1 LIKGKHEDMSI
12 DKQNAF
18 MYTATALVSLISFL
32 MVSPYMG
39 YLLSGLL
46 LAFITYPLFE
56 KFRTKLGPHF
66 SASMVILVT
75 VFAALLPFLILLGA
89 VGGDAA
95 QVVSNLN
102 TSQGLEAIDTAER
115 LITQYTGQ
123 TLDIQQ
129 RAGEFVGQIAS
140 ALPSGLSAVLGLAAD
155 LSVGVSLMVF
165 LQFYALKDGKKLIG
179 WTKKFDYITDER
191 QEMLYNSTAKSV
203 WAVVKGHVLMA
214 LTQGLLAGI
223 GLWIFGVSNVLFWT
237 FMMILLGFI
246 PIVGSAFIWA
256 PAAIFLILGGQITSG
271 ILLLI
276 YGAVVVG
283 GSDNLLRPMVVDD
296 DADIHPFFILIGLI
310 GGVGLFGPVGL
321 FLGPVI
327 FGILKNL
334 LDIIL
339 EKQ

>member
-1 LIKGKHEDMSI
+1 MGI
-12 DKQNAF
+12 DRQNAF
-18 MYTATALVSLISFL
+18 IYSATALVALICFL

-46 LAFITYPLFE
+46 LAFITYPLFQR
-56 KFRTKLGPHF
+56 FRTKLGPHV
-66 SASMVILVT
+66 SASMVLLVT

-95 QVVSNLN
+95 ALVSNLN
-102 TSQGLEAIDTAER
+102 TSQGLEAVDTAER

-123 TLDIQQ
+123 TVDLQE

-140 ALPSGLSAVLGLAAD
+140 ALPSSLSAVLGLATD
-155 LSVGVSLMVF
+155 LSIGISLMLF
-165 LQFYALKDGKKLIG
+165 LQFYALKDGKNLVK
-179 WTKKFDYITDER
+179 WSKKFDYITDER
-191 QEMLYNSTAKSV
+191 QDMLYNSTAKSV

-214 LTQGLLAGI
+214 FAQGLLGGL

-256 PAAIFLILGGQITSG
+256 PAALFLILGGQITSG
-271 ILLLI
+271 ILLLV
-276 YGAVVVG
+276 YGVVVVG

-296 DADIHPFFILIGLI
+296 DADIHPFFILVGLI
-310 GGVGLFGPVGL
+310 GGVGLFGPVGI

-334 LDIIL
+334 LDMIL

>member
-1 LIKGKHEDMSI
+1 MSI
-12 DKQNAF
+12 DRQNAF
-18 MYTATALVSLISFL
+18 IYSATALVAVISFL
-32 MVSPYMG
+32 MISPYMG

-46 LAFITYPLFE
+46 LAFITYPLFQR
-56 KFRTKLGPHF
+56 FRTRLGPHV

-75 VFAALLPFLILLGA
+75 IFAAILPFLILLGA

-95 QVVSNLN
+95 QLVSNLD
-102 TSQGLEAIDTAER
+102 TAQGLEAIDTAER
-115 LITQYTGQ
+115 LIMDYTGQ
-123 TLDIQQ
+123 TLDLQE

-140 ALPSGLSAVLGLAAD
+140 ALPSSLSAVLGLAAD
-155 LSVGVSLMVF
+155 LSIGISLMIF
-165 LQFYALKDGKKLIG
+165 LQFYALKDGKKLVS

-191 QEMLYNSTAKSV
+191 QDMLYNSTAKSV

-214 LTQGLLAGI
+214 FAQGLLAGL
-223 GLWIFGVSNVLFWT
+223 GLSIFGVSNVLFWT

-246 PIVGSAFIWA
+246 PIIGSGLIWA
-256 PAAIFLILGGQITSG
+256 PAALFLILGGQITSG
-271 ILLLI
+271 VLLLL
-276 YGAVVVG
+276 YGAIVVG

-296 DADIHPFFILIGLI
+296 DADIHPFFILVGLI

>member
-1 LIKGKHEDMSI
+1 MGI
-12 DKQNAF
+12 DKKNAF
-18 MYTATALVSLISFL
+18 IYSATALVALICFL
-32 MVSPYMG
+32 MISPYMG

-46 LAFITYPLFE
+46 LAFITYPLFQR
-56 KFRTKLGPHF
+56 FRTRLGPHV

-75 VFAALLPFLILLGA
+75 VFAAILPFLILLGA

-95 QVVSNLN
+95 ALVSNLDAA
-102 TSQGLEAIDTAER
+102 QGLEAIDTAES

-123 TLDIQQ
+123 TVDIQQ
-129 RAGEFVGQIAS
+129 RAGELVGQIAS
-140 ALPSGLSAVLGLAAD
+140 ALPSSLSAVVALAAD
-155 LSVGVSLMVF
+155 LSIGISLMVF
-165 LQFYALKDGKKLIG
+165 LQFYALKDGKKLVA

-191 QEMLYNSTAKSV
+191 QNMLYNSTARSV

-214 LTQGLLAGI
+214 FAQGLLAGL

-246 PIVGSAFIWA
+246 PIIGSAFIWV
-256 PAAIFLILGGQITSG
+256 PAALFLILGGQITSG
-271 ILLLI
+271 ILLLL
-276 YGAVVVG
+276 YGAIVVG

-334 LDIIL
+334 LDMIL
-339 EKQ
+339 EEQ

>member
-1 LIKGKHEDMSI
+1 MSI
-12 DKQNAF
+12 DRQNAF
-18 MYTATALVSLISFL
+18 IYSATALVAVISFL
-32 MVSPYMG
+32 MISPYMG

-46 LAFITYPLFE
+46 LAFITYPLFQR
-56 KFRTKLGPHF
+56 FRTRLGPHV

-75 VFAALLPFLILLGA
+75 IFAAILPFLILLGA

-95 QVVSNLN
+95 QLVSNLD
-102 TSQGLEAIDTAER
+102 TAQGLEAIDTAER
-115 LITQYTGQ
+115 LIMDYTGQ
-123 TLDIQQ
+123 TLDLQE

-140 ALPSGLSAVLGLAAD
+140 ALPSSLSAVLGLAAD
-155 LSVGVSLMVF
+155 LSIGISLMIF
-165 LQFYALKDGKKLIG
+165 LQFYALKDGKKLVK
-179 WTKKFDYITDER
+179 WTKEFDYITDER
-191 QEMLYNSTAKSV
+191 QNMLYNSTAKSV

-214 LTQGLLAGI
+214 FAQGLLAGI

-246 PIVGSAFIWA
+246 PIIGSGLIWA
-256 PAAIFLILGGQITSG
+256 PAAVFLILGGQITSG
-271 ILLLI
+271 VLLLL
-276 YGAVVVG
+276 YGAIIVG